1 MPYLQVNDKQVQL
14 RPGETRIGVGG
25 QVEVRLP
32 GPTTGSGPLLAIVE
46 MGRDNHVAVRRAV
59 PGAVVRVN
67 GVQLG
72 AEPTPLLHGDKVEVG
87 GTEIYYGDDRKG
99 GSTQFITSAN
109 VPDMARLRAAGP
121 VRATGV
127 TGGRVISLVD
137 GREYP
142 VGPSGLVFGRD
153 ASCDVVIA
161 SSEVSRRHA
170 EIVPGDAGYV
180 VTDSSTNGL
189 FVNGE
194 RVEGMQILGRAD
206 ILRIGPEEF
215 RFYADSAAPDAAVA
229 QAVRAGPSNAVPMV
243 SADQPQPVPAV
254 ETPASSGSAPSTPTP
269 EETPSL
275 ALRGALA
282 TLEVT
287 SGGLLKGEV
296 YPVKAILAHLGRGEH
311 NDVVI
316 LEESVSDSHAKLQR
330 RDGLWFITDVGS
342 TNGTYVAGRR
352 IAAEERLGQTAELR
366 LGGVKLAF
374 KTSATEPVTGPR
386 GATRELADPGAAA
399 AARRSSGAARSAV
412 PPERPPSAAPPAR
425 AAASRSARREA
436 PAQGRAGYT
445 PAQTPTGG
453 RSRWGWVILV
463 VAAIAAAAVYFVKV
477 R

>member
-1 MPYLQVNDKQVQL
+1 
-14 RPGETRIGVGG
+14 
-25 QVEVRLP
+25 
-32 GPTTGSGPLLAIVE
+32 
-46 MGRDNHVAVRRAV
+46 
-59 PGAVVRVN
+59 
-67 GVQLG
+67 
-72 AEPTPLLHGDKVEVG
+72 
-87 GTEIYYGDDRKG
+87 
-99 GSTQFITSAN
+99 
-109 VPDMARLRAAGP
+109 
-121 VRATGV
+121 
-127 TGGRVISLVD
+127 
-137 GREYP
+137 
-142 VGPSGLVFGRD
+142 
-153 ASCDVVIA
+153 
-161 SSEVSRRHA
+161 
-170 EIVPGDAGYV
+170 
-180 VTDSSTNGL
+180 
-189 FVNGE
+189 
-194 RVEGMQILGRAD
+194 MQILGRAD

-215 RFYADSAAPDAAVA
+215 RFYADSAAPEAAVA
-229 QAVRAGPSNAVPMV
+229 QAVRPGPNNAVPV
-243 SADQPQPVPAV
+243 VPADQPQPVPAV
-254 ETPASSGSAPSTPTP
+254 ETPTSSGSAQSTPTP

-330 RDGLWFITDVGS
+330 RDGLWFITDMGS

-352 IAAEERLGQTAELR
+352 IAAEERLGQTAEVR

-412 PPERPPSAAPPAR
+412 PPERPSAAAPAR
-425 AAASRSARREA
+425 ATAPRSPRREA

-445 PAQTPTGG
+445 PAQAPTGG

>member
-32 GPTTGSGPLLAIVE
+32 GPTTGAGPLLAIVE

-142 VGPSGLVFGRD
+142 VGPTGLVFGRD

-215 RFYADSAAPDAAVA
+215 RFYADSAAPEAAVA
-229 QAVRAGPSNAVPMV
+229 QAVRAGPNNAAPVLP
-243 SADQPQPVPAV
+243 ADRPPPVPAV
-254 ETPASSGSAPSTPTP
+254 ETPASTDSSQSTPTP
-269 EETPSL
+269 DETPSL

-311 NDVVI
+311 NDVVVP
-316 LEESVSDSHAKLQR
+316 EESVSDSHAKLQR
-330 RDGLWFITDVGS
+330 RDGVWYITDMGS

-352 IAAEERLGQTAELR
+352 IAAEERLGQTADVR
-366 LGGVKLAF
+366 LGGVKLTF
-374 KTSATEPVTGPR
+374 KTTATEPVTGAR

-399 AARRSSGAARSAV
+399 TVRRSSGAGRASV
-412 PPERPPSAAPPAR
+412 PIERPNAAPPAR
-425 AAASRSARREA
+425 AAAARAPREA

-445 PAQTPTGG
+445 PARPPTGG

>member
-32 GPTTGSGPLLAIVE
+32 GPTTGPGPLLAIVE
-46 MGRDNHVAVRRAV
+46 VGRDNHVAVRRAV
-59 PGAVVRVN
+59 PAAVVRVN

-72 AEPTPLLHGDKVEVG
+72 AEPTPLLHGDKIEVG

-99 GSTQFITSAN
+99 GSTQFITALN
-109 VPDMARLRAAGP
+109 VPDMARLRAPSP
-121 VRATGV
+121 VRATAV

-215 RFYADSAAPDAAVA
+215 RFYADSATPEVAVA
-229 QAVRAGPSNAVPMV
+229 QAVRAGLSNAA
-243 SADQPQPVPAV
+243 SAPPPPQPAPAASAAV
-254 ETPASSGSAPSTPTP
+254 AGDSTPSIPTPQQTPA
-269 EETPSL
+269 L
-275 ALRGALA
+275 LLRGALA

-316 LEESVSDSHAKLQR
+316 PEESVSDSHAKLQR
-330 RDGLWFITDVGS
+330 RDGVWYITDMGS

-352 IAAEERLGQTAELR
+352 IANEERLGQTADLR
-366 LGGVKLAF
+366 LGGVKLVF
-374 KTSATEPVTGPR
+374 MTTATEPVTGAR
-386 GATRELADPGAAA
+386 GATREMTDPGGMGAP
-399 AARRSSGAARSAV
+399 RRSSGAGTAGVSAG
-412 PPERPPSAAPPAR
+412 ERPSDPPPAR
-425 AAASRSARREA
+425 AGVARAPRREA

-445 PAQTPTGG
+445 PAQAPG
-453 RSRWGWVILV
+453 RSRWGWIILV